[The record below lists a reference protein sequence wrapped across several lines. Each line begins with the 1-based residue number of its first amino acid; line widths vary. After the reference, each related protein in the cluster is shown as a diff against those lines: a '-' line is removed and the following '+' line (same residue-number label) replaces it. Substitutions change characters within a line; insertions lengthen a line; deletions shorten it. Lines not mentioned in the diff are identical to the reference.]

1 MVDVVDLVDAVDVV
15 DVVVIYAVVAD
26 VDVVVKEAV
35 FYFKPQIKKV

>member
-1 MVDVVDLVDAVDVV
+1 MVDVV
-15 DVVVIYAVVAD
+15 DVVDIVDVVDVEVHYAVVTD